1 MVRSAATLFT
11 AQLGSGRGY
20 RTLQGSESVRAF
32 LTSTTTTASPPKR
45 GHLGATLA
53 ANTKAAASTS
63 RSTGSGG
70 RWQMS
75 SGLHLLSPLR
85 PLGVCRVAS
94 LMGLTTSTAARHL
107 KLARALHGL
116 GLHLLLLSAQPHS
129 SGMPL
134 LMEHVSC
141 WRRIISNIWTHF
153 KCCSCACDALRCA

>member
-63 RSTGSGG
+63 RSTGSGSRG
-70 RWQMS
+70 QMS
-75 SGLHLLSPLR
+75 SGDSKR

-153 KCCSCACDALRCA
+153 KCCSYACDALRCA